1 MGVTPEEMEAVIRS
15 AIPITH
21 LQILDESSGC
31 GENYSVVIVSE
42 AFEGKNT
49 LARHRM
55 VNEMLKKE
63 ISSIH
68 AFTQKTFTPK
78 QWEAQQAKG

>member
-15 AIPITH
+15 AIPITY

-42 AFEGKNT
+42 VRIAH
-49 LARHRM
+49 A
-55 VNEMLKKE
+55 
-63 ISSIH
+63 SSYCVI
-68 AFTQKTFTPK
+68 
-78 QWEAQQAKG
+78 GGCRDVYSI

>member
-42 AFEGKNT
+42 V
-49 LARHRM
+49 RI
-55 VNEMLKKE
+55 VYV
-63 ISSIH
+63 SSD
-68 AFTQKTFTPK
+68 
-78 QWEAQQAKG
+78 